1 MKDPESAIFDS
12 TASRDPAKLGF
23 RGDFIL
29 CMIVILLFSGLV
41 VGLWSE
47 MGCGSVCLHF
57 LQRHFAVVFIC
68 AAGSAV
74 ILVLLYLLDFFMP
87 PHLPGEFLVLYS
99 GDSWLGRGLLTAAV
113 AQILVGILFL
123 ADRFPTAPLVLTI
136 FLCPTGLILVRQL
149 TKPKPRFH
157 LDAKGTASQEQNLK
171 ARLRMLKMVTGEEKE
186 QRIFYKAAA
195 IAFFVTA
202 LVCIIVWIP
211 WAVTTSVRFDVSTDP
226 VEREMNFVR
235 WATPLIVGICNL
247 IFASF
252 AALRVALDKT
262 YQGTDHNRAQIILS
276 SRSHMNRE
284 LMDFRIAKLRV
295 QLASEDAD
303 VGTQLQRTRDRAQQ
317 YLIQHTAHMR
327 QLSNI
332 VQTVGCGFI
341 ALLGALFIAFQLW
354 AADSHIADMVQ
365 CFLAFFF
372 LTFLA
377 FICLSFNRI
386 WQAMSAWLQ
395 DLPMWKSMLGIC
407 ESSWA
412 RAGFLVLM
420 LPLLPLVLAM
430 SAVNQA
436 VRSLRGLH
444 PGGRCLTERIQAV
457 FAQMARWEWVS
468 IASWAYVMAVI
479 LILYKIIPIFLNV
492 LLAWLKSFVT
502 NLPFLGI
509 LGFTF
514 GAGMFLFMLPPVP
527 GPPIY
532 LFGGLVISGRS
543 PYGFWWGCVICI
555 LLCVVLKLAACAIQQ
570 KIIGQVL
577 GSRQSIRRMV
587 GIHRPFMRAI
597 ESILRRPGF
606 NFGKCM
612 ILCGGPDWPTS
623 VLAGIMRISLIQCTV
638 GTLPV
643 IFSTIPLALT
653 GSFYLKRDESEVW
666 ARAGNLMFSL
676 TALVSVTFWAGMGW
690 AIQDAFDKL
699 NDQIHAPK
707 VEFVELDWLDY
718 CEDRI
723 KEKCQLKAGDLPA
736 LVRFCHFGGALLM
749 VFVAQVFF
757 WRAGMCF
764 GTFKVTDDLEG
775 LKWWPWSEGSGKPMI
790 NQYGLSGLFLILV
803 SFVLLFL
810 SRAWR
815 GRHNSQTRAHVMKE
829 LRGEEEAWKQRRT
842 EEAENWV
849 PPRSVS
855 GSPIIRSALAKPMP
869 DSDSVV
875 NVVAAALEGAE
886 FADEKALTKLGLED
900 LDQPME
906 TETQVPDDESS
917 SLPQKPAMTAITP
930 GATVFGRPPVESDD
944 SSTDPV
950 TSPPRTSIRL

>member
-23 RGDFIL
+23 RGDFIM
-29 CMIVILLFSGLV
+29 CMIIILFFSGLV

-57 LQRHFAVVFIC
+57 LQRHFGVVFIC

-87 PHLPGEFLVLYS
+87 PHIPGEFMVLYS
-99 GDSWLGRGLLTAAV
+99 GDSWIGRGLLTAAL
-113 AQILVGILFL
+113 AQILVAILFL

-157 LDAKGTASQEQNLK
+157 LNAKGPASQEQNLK

-202 LVCIIVWIP
+202 LLCIIVWIP

-295 QLASEDAD
+295 QLASEDSD

-332 VQTVGCGFI
+332 VQTVGCCFI
-341 ALLGALFIAFQLW
+341 ALLGALFVAFQLW

-412 RAGFLVLM
+412 RALFLVLM
-420 LPLLPLVLAM
+420 LPL
-430 SAVNQA
+430 
-436 VRSLRGLH
+436 
-444 PGGRCLTERIQAV
+444 
-457 FAQMARWEWVS
+457 F
-468 IASWAYVMAVI
+468 
-479 LILYKIIPIFLNV
+479 
-492 LLAWLKSFVT
+492 
-502 NLPFLGI
+502 
-509 LGFTF
+509 
-514 GAGMFLFMLPPVP
+514 
-527 GPPIY
+527 
-532 LFGGLVISGRS
+532 
-543 PYGFWWGCVICI
+543 
-555 LLCVVLKLAACAIQQ
+555 
-570 KIIGQVL
+570 
-577 GSRQSIRRMV
+577 
-587 GIHRPFMRAI
+587 
-597 ESILRRPGF
+597 
-606 NFGKCM
+606 
-612 ILCGGPDWPTS
+612 
-623 VLAGIMRISLIQCTV
+623 
-638 GTLPV
+638 
-643 IFSTIPLALT
+643 PLAP
-653 GSFYLKRDESEVW
+653 R
-666 ARAGNLMFSL
+666 
-676 TALVSVTFWAGMGW
+676 
-690 AIQDAFDKL
+690 
-699 NDQIHAPK
+699 
-707 VEFVELDWLDY
+707 
-718 CEDRI
+718 
-723 KEKCQLKAGDLPA
+723 QL
-736 LVRFCHFGGALLM
+736 
-749 VFVAQVFF
+749 
-757 WRAGMCF
+757 
-764 GTFKVTDDLEG
+764 E
-775 LKWWPWSEGSGKPMI
+775 
-790 NQYGLSGLFLILV
+790 
-803 SFVLLFL
+803 
-810 SRAWR
+810 
-815 GRHNSQTRAHVMKE
+815 
-829 LRGEEEAWKQRRT
+829 
-842 EEAENWV
+842 
-849 PPRSVS
+849 
-855 GSPIIRSALAKPMP
+855 
-869 DSDSVV
+869 
-875 NVVAAALEGAE
+875 
-886 FADEKALTKLGLED
+886 
-900 LDQPME
+900 
-906 TETQVPDDESS
+906 
-917 SLPQKPAMTAITP
+917 
-930 GATVFGRPPVESDD
+930 
-944 SSTDPV
+944 
-950 TSPPRTSIRL
+950 